1 LANKYQDWLDAN
13 SDKVGTKDY
22 ILVEEAA
29 QNFNVNNTE
38 EVTPPPPVEVTPP
51 PPVEVT
57 PPPPVEVTPTQNKY
71 QDWLDANSDK
81 VGTEDYILVRR
92 KSKQ

>member
-1 LANKYQDWLDAN
+1 MANKYQDWLDAN

-38 EVTPPPPVEVTPP
+38 EVTPT

-81 VGTEDYILVRR
+81 VGTEDYILV
-92 KSKQ
+92 